1 MTMEAVS
8 IVLCCYECG
17 QRFLAITP
25 MALQVKDV
33 LPEGWRWALA
43 YGVPVGV
50 PVCPR
55 CQPHEPA
62 PEAN

>member
-1 MTMEAVS
+1 MEAVS

-17 QRFLAITP
+17 QRLLAIAP
-25 MALQVKDV
+25 ISLRVEDV
-33 LPEGWRWALA
+33 LPAGWKWGKA
-43 YGVPVGV
+43 YGVNVGV

-55 CQPHEPA
+55 CQPTEPA